1 MALRRIKPATP
12 PARVSLNLATAIL
25 SLFPVRIAIAIRT
38 SELRAPNLRR
48 LRPRFGVLRHTSS
61 IGHSRVNA

>member
-25 SLFPVRIAIAIRT
+25 PLVPVRIAIAIRT

-48 LRPRFGVLRHTSS
+48 LRPRFGVLRHTSLTARR
-61 IGHSRVNA
+61 RVNA